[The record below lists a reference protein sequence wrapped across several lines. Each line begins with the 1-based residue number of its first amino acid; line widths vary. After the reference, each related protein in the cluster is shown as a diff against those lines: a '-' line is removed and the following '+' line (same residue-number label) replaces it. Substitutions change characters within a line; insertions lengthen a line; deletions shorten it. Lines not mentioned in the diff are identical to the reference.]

1 MQKVHD
7 NAALPSGALATFLA
21 VHHEGTIS
29 DAAARLHLSQP
40 AVSRRLQALERQL
53 GVDVFDRVL
62 GRLRLT
68 DAGRALLPHAER
80 SRAAEIDAVRAAT
93 DRRDPL
99 AGTVSIGVVGSLV
112 ELYITDAFRAA
123 TRRHPATEIEVTT
136 ATSAQIRDLVRR
148 GDVELGVSYAQPI
161 DDDLDVEVIAL
172 ERLLVV
178 CATDHL
184 LAGGRLPDV
193 ELDHHRWLVFPERAS
208 HPETSGTIALRTL
221 ERHHVAPNRLRPID
235 SLSAQR
241 SLAIAGYGLAL
252 LPASMVTADIRTGR
266 LATVDVPALD
276 IEAPITLIRRV
287 GAHSGAAAQMMI
299 ELLGGRAA
307 RRARPT
313 EIEDRAE

>member
-1 MQKVHD
+1 MNMQKVHD
-7 NAALPSGALATFLA
+7 EPDAHPLPTGALATFLA
-21 VHHEGTIS
+21 VHHAGTIS
-29 DAAARLHLSQP
+29 GAATRLHLSQP
-40 AVSRRLQALERQL
+40 AVSRRLQALERHL

-99 AGTVSIGVVGSLV
+99 DGTVTLGVVGSLV
-112 ELYITDAFRAA
+112 ELYVTDAFKTAI
-123 TRRHPATEIEVTT
+123 RRHPATEIEVTT
-136 ATSAQIRDLVRR
+136 ATSSQIRDLVRR
-148 GDVELGVSYAQPI
+148 GDVELGVSYAQPV

-184 LAGGRLPDV
+184 LAGGRLAVD
-193 ELDHHRWLVFPERAS
+193 ELGHHRWLVFPERAS

-252 LPASMVTADIRTGR
+252 LPASMVTADLRAGL
-266 LATVDVPALD
+266 LATVEVEALE
-276 IEAPITLIRRV
+276 IEAPITLIRRT
-287 GAHSGAAAQMMI
+287 GAHVGPAAQMMV
-299 ELLGGRAA
+299 ELLRSRAA
-307 RRARPT
+307 RRG
-313 EIEDRAE
+313 DH